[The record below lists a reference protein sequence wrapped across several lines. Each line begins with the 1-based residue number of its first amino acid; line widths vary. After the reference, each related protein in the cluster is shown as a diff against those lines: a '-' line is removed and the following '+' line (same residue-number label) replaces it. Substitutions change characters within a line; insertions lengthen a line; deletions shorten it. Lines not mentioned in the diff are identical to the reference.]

1 MARPVALVD
10 AARIQSNLSLQDGE
24 FATLRQF
31 KNVGVVGRRLR
42 HTVVRLDD
50 MCLLIGF
57 KKELRREG
65 GGCHRRMP
73 ANFMRL
79 GGRRPL

>member
-1 MARPVALVD
+1 MKKRKTMVARGCVRGVARPVALVD

-65 GGCHRRMP
+65 GGMP
-73 ANFMRL
+73 S
-79 GGRRPL
+79 